1 MDPVFARNRLSAWM
15 DGELSGDE
23 AREVERALAEHPE
36 LREELDELRRV
47 AQLLRPGADERPSR
61 GFAGRV
67 LAAVDEEPA
76 VPSWTSR
83 IPRVRLDVA
92 VLAAVVLVT
101 VAVVAR
107 THGSESSDTTKS
119 ASTSE
124 APAAL
129 SPVAASDSVEA
140 GGGGEPPQRPPD
152 PPTGTVPNGAPA
164 GSGASTPLAA
174 ASTAAVDPWNGK
186 PPGTAPHLGSP
197 GTTRPGTQRSTPRGT
212 TRPPVVTHGDVP
224 EVEPLVQDWESGSA
238 ALAVLTPG
246 AEYRVDAARETT
258 LKELAALAAELGGRL
273 VDARGRTLAPYPM
286 DPGDTRAV
294 QVLVPPERVR
304 ELGQRLEG
312 LGSVTV
318 SNLRETQAT
327 AVGSPVPVRIEI
339 RQP

>member
-15 DGELSGDE
+15 DGELSGEE

-36 LREELDELRRV
+36 LREELDELRHV
-47 AQLLRPGADERPSR
+47 ARLLRPGADERPSR

-67 LAAVDEEPA
+67 LAAVDEEPE

-83 IPRVRLDVA
+83 MPRVRLDVLL
-92 VLAAVVLVT
+92 LAAVVLLT

-107 THGSESSDTTKS
+107 TRGEEADARGKVS
-119 ASTSE
+119 ANE
-124 APAAL
+124 APAAP
-129 SPVAASDSVEA
+129 SPGAAADSEGA

-152 PPTGTVPNGAPA
+152 PT
-164 GSGASTPLAA
+164 ASTVVSGVPVAAASDLPLAA
-174 ASTAAVDPWNGK
+174 TPAGAVDPWNGK

-197 GTTRPGTQRSTPRGT
+197 AGARKGSTGTPSRGG
-212 TRPPVVTHGDVP
+212 TRPPVVSMRDVP
-224 EVEPLVQDWESGSA
+224 EIEPIVQDWEHGA
-238 ALAVLTPG
+238 TALAVLTPG
-246 AEYRVDAARETT
+246 AEYRIDAARETT
-258 LKELAALAAELGGRL
+258 LKELAAVAAELGGRL

-294 QVLVPPERVR
+294 QLLVPPDRVQ
-304 ELGQRLEG
+304 ELGVRLEA